1 MMIYRNTKTGI
12 DIITSSPI
20 SGENYVLVTGA
31 KPTEEKPPV
40 VRSAEKV
47 SEGPKKEVKKSKKGT
62 KK

>member
-1 MMIYRNTKTGI
+1 MIYRNTKTGI

-31 KPTEEKPPV
+31 NPEEKPPV
-40 VRSAEKV
+40 VRPTEKV
-47 SEGPKKEVKKSKKGT
+47 SEEPKKEVKKSKKGT